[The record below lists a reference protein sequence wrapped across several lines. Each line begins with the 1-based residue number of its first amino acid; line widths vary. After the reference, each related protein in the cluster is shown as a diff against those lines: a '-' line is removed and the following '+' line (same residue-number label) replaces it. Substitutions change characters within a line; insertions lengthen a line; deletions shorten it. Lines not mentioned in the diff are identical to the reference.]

1 MSHACLRGMRD
12 RSDRMNLRVR
22 RTLVQAEFTIEA
34 DETGVALGAMFLS
47 VPGDVDG
54 DGRVPH
60 SFAPVRMGGLRHHW
74 SVQGL
79 QPEVATLMSKVIG

>member
-54 DGRVPH
+54 DGRVPLDKNEGCVKG
-60 SFAPVRMGGLRHHW
+60 SQV
-74 SVQGL
+74 
-79 QPEVATLMSKVIG
+79 EVPTLICNVTG